1 MSQPDSGKL
10 NNKDLNEAYTVDKTK
25 EKKTISQVDS
35 SSQLN
40 GNSTKQM
47 NMSMRSTS
55 NSKC

>member
-1 MSQPDSGKL
+1 MSQPDSEKL
-10 NNKDLNEAYTVDKTK
+10 NNRDLNEAHTVDKTR